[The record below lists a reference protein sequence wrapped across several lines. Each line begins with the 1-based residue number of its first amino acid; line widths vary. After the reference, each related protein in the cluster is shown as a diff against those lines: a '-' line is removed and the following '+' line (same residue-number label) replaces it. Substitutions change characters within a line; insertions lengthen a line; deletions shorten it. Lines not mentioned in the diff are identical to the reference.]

1 VKVIKAIFR
10 GMRRRWG
17 EWENGRIGDEET

>member
-1 VKVIKAIFR
+1 VIKAIFR